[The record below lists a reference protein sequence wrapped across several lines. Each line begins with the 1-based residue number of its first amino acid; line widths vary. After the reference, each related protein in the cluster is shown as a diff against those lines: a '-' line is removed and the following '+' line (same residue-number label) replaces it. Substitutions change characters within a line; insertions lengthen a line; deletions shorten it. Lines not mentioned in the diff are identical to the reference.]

1 MKNGSKSP
9 WEMFKSKKIEKISLE
24 DEVKKDYIN
33 DDNFLVPEKTLAFY
47 ATKDTRHNLSDV
59 IESLVGHPNRDW
71 FSMTAF
77 SFCLPLTIANQYGFV
92 AKSNW
97 DAEIFWDG
105 NIENPPE
112 IKSILSNSSLYLS
125 SNIS

>member
-92 AKSNW
+92 LEA
-97 DAEIFWDG
+97 
-105 NIENPPE
+105 
-112 IKSILSNSSLYLS
+112 
-125 SNIS
+125 